1 MIGGNKAAQQ
11 AFYKC
16 LSTDSENKFMI
27 LVVKMID
34 QHFYRLKKTMKSQN
48 MQKKNEELKI
58 LMISAQSYK
67 YDS

>member
-1 MIGGNKAAQQ
+1 
-11 AFYKC
+11 
-16 LSTDSENKFMI
+16 MI

-67 YDS
+67 YDSQNIYERKLSDD